1 MSDVDPFVI
10 RWPDAWLTDPEVGPV
25 VQYLNRFLHDI
36 WVRTGG
42 GTDALATITN
52 SETYE
57 TSMAAGQFI
66 ALHEDSEQLESEI
79 YAAPQP
85 ASHEEAEYTDNRR
98 YRSVKTS
105 VNYTAVDHDFVE
117 GNNGVT
123 IKADPHPGADD
134 VIVIANGD
142 GSTIRF
148 DANGN
153 NIMYTT
159 LDTCMDL
166 QRQGTTITFQ
176 WFDDG
181 PYWRP
186 R

>member
-1 MSDVDPFVI
+1 MANVDPFVV
-10 RWPDAWLTDPEVGPV
+10 RWPSEWVTDPEIGPV
-25 VQYLNRFLHDI
+25 VHYLNKFLHDI

-42 GTDALATITN
+42 GSDAISNVTN

-57 TSMAAGQFI
+57 TSMAAGQFV

-79 YAAPQP
+79 YAPPAPTDQ
-85 ASHEEAEYTDNRR
+85 ELDEYTDVKR

-105 VNYTAVDHDFVE
+105 ANYTAVDHDFVE
-117 GNNGVT
+117 ANNGAV
-123 IKADPHPGADD
+123 IYADTKPGADD
-134 VIVIANGD
+134 VIIVANGD
-142 GSTIRF
+142 GSTVRF

-153 NIMYTT
+153 NIMYTS
-159 LDTCMDL
+159 LDTCMDI